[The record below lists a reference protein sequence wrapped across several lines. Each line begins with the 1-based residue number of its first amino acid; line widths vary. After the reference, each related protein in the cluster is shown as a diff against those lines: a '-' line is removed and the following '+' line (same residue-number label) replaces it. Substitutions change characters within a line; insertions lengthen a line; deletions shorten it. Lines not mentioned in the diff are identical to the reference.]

1 MLSVGLLSFVAPW
14 ILAGLAALPILWWLL
29 RAVPPA
35 PRRVAFPAIRLLF
48 GLEQREETPHRTPW
62 WLLVL
67 RLGLAAVIIAAF
79 AHPVINP
86 ARELR
91 GSGPLLLVID
101 DGWAAARDWPA
112 RLATASD
119 LVDQAERSGK
129 NVVILTTA
137 PEAGEPLSAS
147 ELMRPADARD
157 YLLTLA
163 PKPWPADRNA
173 TAATLEGLNFDS
185 SVNVVW
191 LSDGLH
197 SNGEKGAAPQTAES
211 DAAASDLSLI
221 NQLQAFGGLQIFS
234 PPADALPSVIQGIE
248 NAADAMVVRVMRP
261 VSDGPQTAGLIA
273 LAEDGRLLARETVRF
288 EQGSRST
295 DVRIVLP
302 SELRN
307 RIARVAITDETTAG
321 AVFLV
326 DERFRRRPV
335 GIASGDRTEVDQP
348 LLGDSF
354 YVNRALEPFAELR
367 EGPID
372 RLLERELAVLILADI
387 GTLTQTEQTQLS
399 NWVDSGGVLVRFAGA
414 RLAEGSDQFLPV
426 SLRRG
431 GRIFGGVM
439 SWDQP
444 ASLAPF
450 ETGSPFAGLDV
461 SEEIAITRQVLAE
474 PSPTLASKTW
484 ARLNDGTPLVTAD
497 QRGDGW
503 LILFHTTAN
512 AEWSSLALSGLYV
525 DMLRRIVAL
534 SQGVASQAETGVLRP
549 HRVLDGFGHL
559 ADPPVTVRP
568 IEAGDADTISVSSQT
583 PPGLYG
589 PEGSRRAINL
599 GPELTA
605 LSALGDPAAGVFT
618 SPYGPAKQ
626 VDLRWWFLTAALAL
640 LLIDFIISLALRGLL
655 PVQTGRASTSRGLA
669 SLIAALALSFAVAAA
684 TSDAAAQTSDQ
695 FAVDVTSST
704 RLAYI
709 ITGDTKLDETSR
721 AGLVG
726 LGLVL
731 KTRTSVI
738 PGDPIGLDVERDELS
753 FFPLLYWPISNTQPP
768 LSDQAKSRINQYMRN
783 GGSILF
789 DTRDQQ
795 FAGAGGEGTQ
805 KLRELVDGLDIP
817 ALIPVPGNHVLTK
830 AFYLLQDFPG
840 RWDGGALWVEQ
851 PDERVNDGVS
861 SVIVGSNDYAAAWAV
876 DRRGRPLFP
885 VIPGSDRQREI
896 AFRFGVNLVM
906 YALTGN
912 YKADQVH
919 VDAILERLGQ

>member
-1 MLSVGLLSFVAPW
+1 MLSLGLLSFAAPW
-14 ILAGLAALPILWWLL
+14 ILAGLATLPILWWLL

-35 PRRVAFPAIRLLF
+35 PRRVTFPAIRLLF

-62 WLLVL
+62 WLLAL
-67 RLGLAAVIIAAF
+67 RLCLAALIIAAF

-101 DGWAAARDWPA
+101 DGWAAASDWPA
-112 RLATASD
+112 RLATATD
-119 LVDQAERSGK
+119 LLDQAERSGK

-137 PEAGEPLSAS
+137 PEAGEPFAAS
-147 ELMRPADARD
+147 NLMRPAEARD
-157 YLLTLA
+157 YLLRIA
-163 PKPWPADRNA
+163 PKPWPSDRA
-173 TAATLEGLNFDS
+173 TASAVLEDLSFNG
-185 SVNVVW
+185 SVNAVW
-191 LSDGLH
+191 LSNGLQ
-197 SNGEKGAAPQTAES
+197 SSDTR
-211 DAAASDLSLI
+211 DAAQQAPETNAAAGDESLARR
-221 NQLQAFGGLQIFS
+221 LQGFGSLQIFA
-234 PPADALPSVIQGIE
+234 PATEDLPAVITGIE
-248 NAADAMVVRVMRP
+248 NAADAMVARLARP
-261 VSDGPQTAGLIA
+261 AADTPASVGVSA
-273 LAEDGRLLARETVRF
+273 LAEDGRLLARETAQF
-288 EQGSRST
+288 ELGSRST
-295 DVRIVLP
+295 EVRLQLP

-307 RIARVAITDETTAG
+307 RIARLAVVDETTAG

-335 GIASGDRTEVDQP
+335 GIVSGDRIEVDQP

-354 YVNRALEPFAELR
+354 YVTRALEPFAELR
-367 EGPID
+367 EGTVD
-372 RLLERELAVLILADI
+372 ELLERELAVLVLADI
-387 GTLTQTEQTQLS
+387 GTLTRTEQSRLS
-399 NWVDSGGVLVRFAGA
+399 EWVAGGGVVVRFAGGK
-414 RLAEGSDQFLPV
+414 LAEGSDQFLPV

-444 ASLAPF
+444 AALASF
-450 ETGSPFAGLDV
+450 EPNSPFAGLEV
-461 SEEIAITRQVLAE
+461 SDEIVVTRQVLAE

-484 ARLNDGTPLVTAD
+484 ARLTDGTPLVTAE

-525 DMLRRIVAL
+525 DMLRRIIGL
-534 SQGVASQAETGVLRP
+534 SQGIASSAESGMLRP
-549 HRVLDGFGHL
+549 HRVLDGFGHFIEP
-559 ADPPVTVRP
+559 AVTVRP
-568 IEAGDADTISVSSQT
+568 VEASKIETVQISPRT

-589 PEGSRRAINL
+589 PEGNRRAVNL
-599 GPELTA
+599 GTAIAELRTLEDPTA
-605 LSALGDPAAGVFT
+605 GIFT
-618 SPYGPAKQ
+618 TSYGPARQ
-626 VDLRWWFLTAALAL
+626 IDLRVWFLIAALSL

-655 PVQTGRASTSRGLA
+655 PTQTSRGTA
-669 SLIAALALSFAVAAA
+669 TTAAVLILGISVVAGI
-684 TSDAAAQTSDQ
+684 SDAAAQTSDR
-695 FAVDVTSST
+695 FAVEVTSST

-709 ITGDTKLDETSR
+709 LTGDSKLDETSR

-731 KTRTSVI
+731 ETRTSVV
-738 PGDPIGLDVERDELS
+738 PGEPVGLDIERDELA
-753 FFPLLYWPISNTQPP
+753 FFPLLYWPMSNIQAP
-768 LSDQAKSRINQYMRN
+768 LSDAAKARINRFMRN

-795 FAGAGGEGTQ
+795 FSTGVGEGAQ

-817 ALIPVPGNHVLTK
+817 ALIPVPSTHVLTK

-840 RWDGGALWVEQ
+840 RFDGGTLWVEQ
-851 PDERVNDGVS
+851 LDERVNDGVS

-876 DRRGRPLFP
+876 DARGRPLFP
-885 VIPGSDRQREI
+885 VIPGSDRQREL

-919 VDAILERLGQ
+919 VDAILQRLGQ